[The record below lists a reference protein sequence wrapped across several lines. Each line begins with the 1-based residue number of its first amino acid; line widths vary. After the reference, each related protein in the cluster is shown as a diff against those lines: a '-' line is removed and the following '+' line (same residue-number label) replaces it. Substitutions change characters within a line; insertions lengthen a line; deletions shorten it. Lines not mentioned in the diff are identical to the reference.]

1 MSFWLWLFLQGI
13 YQMFGVLGEVM
24 ILREYSV
31 LSLGI
36 KLTLTVSAIFNDT
49 RKARR
54 PIYVNENLKIMVY
67 FRSKSL
73 FKQ

>member
-1 MSFWLWLFLQGI
+1 
-13 YQMFGVLGEVM
+13 MFGVLGEVM

-36 KLTLTVSAIFNDT
+36 KLALTVSAIFNDT

-54 PIYVNENLKIMVY
+54 PIYVNENLKIMV
-67 FRSKSL
+67 
-73 FKQ
+73 